1 MITTEIYKLFSRIKK
16 HSEMRF
22 KDIDSDI
29 YEKLK
34 SISLSGSHR
43 RFFVSRLGST
53 GSTWLAKLLNS
64 HPEVFCEHEGI
75 LKKIYPRKDFGPED
89 ITEFILTV
97 AHNTHHNAYKAAGD
111 VGSVSLT
118 HAIRLPEGLITTA
131 LLIRH
136 PARMLFTKIS
146 NIHPET
152 LSEFKKN
159 LNKPNEIIVQ
169 EALKKEWGIDDSR
182 FEDMDR
188 IFLRNA
194 YRWVAQLKRA
204 QKFNLLII
212 KIEDMNEVN
221 YASDILLKLTGVE
234 YEKSLIE
241 RMANKREN
249 VRAKKFESIN
259 DLMKEFHTQQ
269 CEWYKLMV
277 YEEAEK
283 IGYSH

>member
-22 KDIDSDI
+22 KDITSDI
-29 YEKLK
+29 DEKLK

-43 RFFVSRLGST
+43 RFLVARLGST
-53 GSTWLAKLLNS
+53 GSSWLAKLLNS

-111 VGSVSLT
+111 VGSVSLS
-118 HAIRLPEGLITTA
+118 HIIQLPEGLITKA

-146 NIHPET
+146 NIHPKT
-152 LSEFKKN
+152 LSKFKEN
-159 LNKPNEIIVQ
+159 LNKPNETIVQ

-204 QKFNLLII
+204 QKFNLIII
-212 KIEDMNEVN
+212 KIEDMNEVE
-221 YASDILLKLTGVE
+221 YAGDILSKLTGVE
-234 YEKSLIE
+234 YEKSLIGW
-241 RMANKREN
+241 MANKREN

-277 YEEAEK
+277 YEDAEK
-283 IGYSH
+283 IGYLH